1 MSAAF
6 LQTFISGLQDPICG
20 VLRAFHAHEIQQVL
34 DGAVVYQADRPVKA
48 GCFNNTF
55 EVQLE
60 RPFKGAGALDR
71 LMADA
76 LKAQLPLHPIP
87 GSARTFRI
95 VCSLESK
102 LTAVDARKKSDLER
116 LIAQRTGLRVERAGA
131 DVEFWLY
138 GRSEGRAYL
147 MRRLSYD
154 RVTEK
159 QLQKGELRPEL
170 CWTLNF
176 LAGVDA
182 RDVFL
187 DPFAG
192 SGAIPL
198 ARMRMGPCAKLY
210 ALDLDSEKAAQVK
223 RRLGPRAIVRSLDVR
238 HLSDAVPDGTITKV
252 VTDPP
257 WGYYDDAD
265 VPALYRDMLAALMQ
279 ATAKK
284 ARMVVLSARTEEMD
298 KALSVWPE
306 LIIEAVFRILVNGKK
321 AGVYVLNR

>member
-1 MSAAF
+1 MSAVY

-20 VLRAFHAHEIQQVL
+20 VLRAFHVHEIQRVL
-34 DGAVVYQADRPVKA
+34 DGAVVYEAEKPVRA

-55 EVQLE
+55 EVLLE
-60 RPFKGAGALDR
+60 RTFVGRGALDR

-76 LKAQLPLHPIP
+76 LKAQLPLRQEK
-87 GSARTFRI
+87 GRARTFRI

-102 LTAVDARKKSDLER
+102 LTAVDARKKADLEH
-116 LIAQRTGLRVERAGA
+116 LIAQRTGLHVERAGA

-154 RVTEK
+154 RITEK
-159 QLQKGELRPEL
+159 QLQRGELRPEL
-170 CWTLNF
+170 CWMMNWLCGAD
-176 LAGVDA
+176 AG
-182 RDVFL
+182 DVFL

-198 ARMRMGPCAKLY
+198 ARQQMGPCAKLY
-210 ALDLDSEKAAQVK
+210 AFDLDKEKADALG
-223 RRLGPRAIVRSLDVR
+223 RRLGAGAVVRSVDVR
-238 HLSDAVPDGTITKV
+238 QLHAAIPDGTVTKV

-265 VPALYRDMLAALMQ
+265 VPALYRDMLISLMR
-279 ATAKK
+279 ASAEK
-284 ARMVVLSARTEEMD
+284 ARMVILSARTEELD
-298 KALSVWPE
+298 RALAQWPA
-306 LIIEAVFRILVNGKK
+306 LKIEATYHILVNGKK
-321 AGVYVLNR
+321 AGVYVLAR